1 MSENK
6 QIILSVLYIDHFA
19 WFLGASPGEVV
30 DQIQEVECH
39 QEEGKHKEQSEDHA
53 GRSDHYIHRDSGTLV
68 RGLKSKCIMIVAL
81 KVLKLIP
88 ELVMGQIK
96 FETGFR

>member
-6 QIILSVLYIDHFA
+6 QIILSVLNIDHFA

-39 QEEGKHKEQSEDHA
+39 QEEGKHKE
-53 GRSDHYIHRDSGTLV
+53 
-68 RGLKSKCIMIVAL
+68 
-81 KVLKLIP
+81 
-88 ELVMGQIK
+88 
-96 FETGFR
+96 

>member
-19 WFLGASPGEVV
+19 WILGASPGEVV

-39 QEEGKHKEQSEDHA
+39 QEEGKHKE
-53 GRSDHYIHRDSGTLV
+53 
-68 RGLKSKCIMIVAL
+68 
-81 KVLKLIP
+81 
-88 ELVMGQIK
+88 
-96 FETGFR
+96 